1 MRLKDTRLWQIC
13 LVLAVLPL
21 ARFGYTMSLFSTAGY
36 TGTIIIVDASTER
49 PIEGAILV
57 FTYIEAG
64 GFTAP
69 FGYRENPSDAQGV
82 VGPIGYSNLANYHF
96 TVTAAGYTSAESFI
110 SIDGVENEKTVEMYP
125 IDTPDPYTDPSNPS
139 PDLGYTLSWLDGVSL
154 VFGLCTVGLYL
165 KKPDATID
173 ELTSLRA

>member
-1 MRLKDTRLWQIC
+1 MRLNDLKLWQIS
-13 LVLAVLPL
+13 LILALLPL

-36 TGTIIIVDASTER
+36 TGTIIIVDSSNGH

-57 FTYIEAG
+57 FTYIEVQ

-96 TVTAAGYTSAESFI
+96 TVTAAGFTSSESFI
-110 SIDGVENEKTVEMYP
+110 SIDGVENEKTVELEP
-125 IDTPDPYTDPSNPS
+125 LIGGEDGPLPPAVCTF
-139 PDLGYTLSWLDGVSL
+139 SWLDGVS
-154 VFGLCTVGLYL
+154 VFFGLCTVGLYL
-165 KKPDATID
+165 KKPDATVD
-173 ELTSLRA
+173 EITSLLA